1 MISQQQRKRK
11 SVQDTFQP
19 NKRVVLTYAQK
30 RQLCLDSQKT
40 PHLTQEE
47 LAVLYKVKQNTVS
60 DIFKKKEKW
69 LLVNPD
75 SEDANKQKERPV
87 YFPQVEEA
95 LSLWVINTLA
105 AELTIN
111 TDILHEKAKYFAQ
124 QFEINK
130 FSFSNGWIDKFKR
143 RHNLKEYIKW
153 DEAKSAP
160 LETLDEERNI
170 LREIIKD
177 YDLNDD
183 ETGLYWDLE
192 PSKTLAQEPLSG
204 KKKSKKRVTL
214 LFMLYMP
221 SKLFWAAIIISK
233 IPNSI
238 MTSQII
244 LALYIVNYI

>member
-1 MISQQQRKRK
+1 MSQQQRKRK

-19 NKRVVLTYAQK
+19 NKRVVLTHAQK

-40 PHLTQEE
+40 PRPTQEE
-47 LAVLYKVKQNTVS
+47 LAVLY
-60 DIFKKKEKW
+60 KW

-95 LSLWVINTLA
+95 LSLWVTNALT

-111 TDILHEKAKYFAQ
+111 TDILREKAKYFAQ

-153 DEAKSAP
+153 GEAKSAP
-160 LETLDEERNI
+160 LETLDEERDI

-177 YDLNDD
+177 YDLNDVFNCD
-183 ETGLYWDLE
+183 ET
-192 PSKTLAQEPLSG
+192 
-204 KKKSKKRVTL
+204 
-214 LFMLYMP
+214 
-221 SKLFWAAIIISK
+221 
-233 IPNSI
+233 
-238 MTSQII
+238 
-244 LALYIVNYI
+244 

>member
-87 YFPQVEEA
+87 YF
-95 LSLWVINTLA
+95 
-105 AELTIN
+105 
-111 TDILHEKAKYFAQ
+111 
-124 QFEINK
+124 
-130 FSFSNGWIDKFKR
+130 
-143 RHNLKEYIKW
+143 LK
-153 DEAKSAP
+153 
-160 LETLDEERNI
+160 
-170 LREIIKD
+170 
-177 YDLNDD
+177 
-183 ETGLYWDLE
+183 
-192 PSKTLAQEPLSG
+192 
-204 KKKSKKRVTL
+204 
-214 LFMLYMP
+214 
-221 SKLFWAAIIISK
+221 
-233 IPNSI
+233 
-238 MTSQII
+238 
-244 LALYIVNYI
+244 